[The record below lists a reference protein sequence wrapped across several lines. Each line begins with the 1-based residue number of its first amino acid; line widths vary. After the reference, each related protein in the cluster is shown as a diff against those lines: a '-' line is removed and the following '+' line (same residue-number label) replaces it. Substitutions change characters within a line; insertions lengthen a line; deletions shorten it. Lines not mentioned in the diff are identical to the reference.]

1 MGTLRRHGPI
11 GAVCGLA
18 AAAVLAAF
26 LLLIAILLVEAW
38 PVLDPGFLVDAPSR
52 FADRAGVGPALA
64 GTLWI
69 SFLTAAIAFPTGLGT
84 AVYLEEYAPRTRMTG
99 AIESTIANLA
109 GVPAVVYGVVGL
121 ALFARG
127 LGLGAS
133 ILAGGC
139 TLAAL
144 ALPTVIVASRSAIRA
159 VPKGL
164 RIAAYGLGATRWQ
177 VIRHQILPAAAPGV
191 LTGCCLALTRA
202 MGEAAPLLVIGAA
215 AFITFAPGAPGDP
228 LTSLPTQVFAWTA
241 RSQEDFAALAAGA
254 CVALLLVL
262 LAINLVALA
271 VRHRLRGVKR

>member
-26 LLLIAILLVEAW
+26 LLLIAILLAEAW

-69 SFLTAAIAFPTGLGT
+69 AFLTAAIAFPTGLGT

-99 AIESTIANLA
+99 AIESAISNLA

>member
-1 MGTLRRHGPI
+1 M
-11 GAVCGLA
+11 A

-26 LLLIAILLVEAW
+26 LLLIAILLAEAW

-69 SFLTAAIAFPTGLGT
+69 AFLTAAIAFPTGLGT

-99 AIESTIANLA
+99 AIESAISNLA
-109 GVPAVVYGVVGL
+109 GVPSVVYGIVGL

-127 LGLGAS
+127 MGLGAS

-191 LTGCCLALTRA
+191 LAGCCLALTRA

>member
-1 MGTLRRHGPI
+1 MGMLRRHGPI
-11 GAVCGLA
+11 GTACGLA

-26 LLLIAILLVEAW
+26 LLLIVVLLAEAW
-38 PVLDPGFLVDAPSR
+38 PVLDPGFPVDPPSR

-69 SFLTAAIAFPTGLGT
+69 AFLTAAIAFPRGLGT
-84 AVYLEEYAPRTRMTG
+84 AIYLEEYAPRTRTAG
-99 AIESTIANLA
+99 AIGSAIANLA
-109 GVPAVVYGVVGL
+109 GVPSVVYGVVGL

-144 ALPTVIVASRSAIRA
+144 ALPTVIVVSRSAIRG

-164 RIAAYGLGATRWQ
+164 RVAAYGLGATRWQ

-191 LTGCCLALTRA
+191 LTGCCLAFTRA

-215 AFITFAPGAPGDP
+215 AFVTFAPGDPGDP
-228 LTSLPTQVFAWTA
+228 LTSLPTQIFAWTA
-241 RSQEDFAALAAGA
+241 RSQEDFGTLAAGA
-254 CVALLLVL
+254 CVALLVVL
-262 LAINLVALA
+262 LAMNLVALA

>member
-26 LLLIAILLVEAW
+26 LLLIAVLLAEAW

-69 SFLTAAIAFPTGLGT
+69 AFLTAAIAFPTGLGT
-84 AVYLEEYAPRTRMTG
+84 AVYLEEYAPGTRMTG
-99 AIESTIANLA
+99 AIESAISNLA
-109 GVPAVVYGVVGL
+109 GVPSVVYGIVGL

-127 LGLGAS
+127 MGLGAS

-215 AFITFAPGAPGDP
+215 TFITFAPGAPGDP

-262 LAINLVALA
+262 LAMNLVALA